1 MNNRQTARREQE
13 RGRHLNACA
22 TLGNTK
28 GRGPCPEHG
37 RGREA
42 AAPWCLPLPCGI
54 LLVGALLL
62 CACQQ
67 RADWTDPRFSDNA
80 RTEALLKQLTLE
92 EKCAQLQ
99 NRFIGDDNNVAAALT
114 GKSWGT
120 LFSLHADTTTY
131 RKIVTDTR
139 RYLKDSTRLNIP
151 VIACTEG
158 IQGLEIDGC
167 TIFPHALAQGSTF
180 NPGLVGRMADACA
193 EEALALGVNQVLSPV
208 LDIARDPRWG
218 RVEETFGE
226 DPYLIGEMAL
236 AFVRGYQDRGI
247 ACTPKHFVA
256 HGSPTGGLNCASVTG
271 GERELRS
278 LYLYPFERVIREAD
292 PYSIMSCYSSYDGV
306 AVSGS
311 RWYMTDLLRGE
322 LGFDGYVYSDW
333 GAVERLHNFHFAA
346 SDPDEAARIALDAG
360 VDLNVLT
367 AYHSLQ
373 RQVEEGLLDEKL
385 VDRAVR
391 RLLKVKFRLGLFDG
405 KGAPAAGASP
415 IRSEEHQ
422 ALSKELAD
430 ESAILLEN
438 DGILPLDLSRIRRI
452 ALLGPNSAQTV
463 FGDYSWT
470 KANAPEGINLYQGLQ
485 QRLPAGV
492 TLTQSDGCDWWSQ
505 DGSRIAEAARIAA
518 RSDVAIVA
526 VGSRSSSLART
537 SDHNTAGEGND
548 LSSLDLPGRQMDLL
562 KAVKATGTPL
572 VVVLISGKPFAMPW
586 VKDNADAFLVQWYGG
601 EEQGLSL
608 ADILLGQVNPS
619 GRLNVSFPR
628 STGNLPCFYN
638 YLPTD
643 REYYGG
649 HGGTYDTPRERYV
662 FEPPYAVWNFG
673 AGLSYT
679 TFEYRSCTIEK
690 REYAPSGEVIR
701 AEVEVANT
709 GDRDGKEV
717 VQLYIRD
724 LVSSVATPVQQLK
737 AFKKVDIPAGKT
749 AKVRLEVPVEEL
761 SLVNARMQRV
771 VEPGAFEIRIGSAS
785 DRICFRDTLNVL

>member
-1 MNNRQTARREQE
+1 MKT
-13 RGRHLNACA
+13 GKFLFFPV
-22 TLGNTK
+22 LLIG
-28 GRGPCPEHG
+28 
-37 RGREA
+37 A
-42 AAPWCLPLPCGI
+42 A
-54 LLVGALLL
+54 LL
-62 CACQQ
+62 CACSSK
-67 RADWTDPRFSDNA
+67 DWKDPGLGVDERV
-80 RTEALLKQLTLE
+80 EALLKQMTLE

-99 NRFIGDDNNVAAALT
+99 NRFVGEDDDVVAALA
-114 GKSWGT
+114 GKSWGA
-120 LFSLHADTTTY
+120 LYSLYADTARY
-131 RKIVTDTR
+131 RKIVTDAR
-139 RYLKDSTRLNIP
+139 RYLKDSTRLDIP
-151 VIACTEG
+151 VIACAEG

-180 NPGLVGRMADACA
+180 NPGLIGRMADACA
-193 EEALALGVNQVLSPV
+193 EEADILGVNQVLSPV

-226 DPYLIGEMAL
+226 DPYLIAEMAL
-236 AFVRGYQDRGI
+236 AFVRGYQDKGI

-256 HGSPTGGLNCASVTG
+256 HGSPTGGLNCASVSG

-292 PYSIMSCYSSYDGV
+292 PCSIMSCYSSYDGV

-311 RWYMTDLLRGE
+311 RWYLTDLLRGE

-333 GAVERLHNFHFAA
+333 GAVERLHNYHFMA
-346 SDPDEAARIALDAG
+346 SDEDEATRIALDAG

-367 AYHSLQ
+367 AYYSLQ
-373 RQVEEGLLDEKL
+373 KQVEAGLIDEAL

-391 RLLKVKFRLGLFDG
+391 RLLKTKFRLGLFDG
-405 KGAPAAGASP
+405 KGAPTPEPSV
-415 IRSEEHQ
+415 IRSETHR
-422 ALSKELAD
+422 ALSKEIAD
-430 ESAILLEN
+430 ESVILLEN

-470 KANAPEGINLYQGLQ
+470 LANAPEGINLYQGLQ

-492 TLTQSDGCDWWSQ
+492 TLTQLDGCDWWSQ

-562 KAVKATGTPL
+562 RAVKATGTPL

-601 EEQGLSL
+601 ERQGLSL

-649 HGGTYDTPRERYV
+649 HGGTYEAPRERYV

-679 TFEYRSCTIEK
+679 TFEYRSCTLDRK
-690 REYAPSGEVIR
+690 EYAPAGDRIQ

-717 VQLYIRD
+717 VQLYVRD

-737 AFKKVDIPAGKT
+737 AFKKVDIPAGET
-749 AKVRLEVPVEEL
+749 TRVQLEVPVEEL
-761 SLVNARMQRV
+761 SLIDAGMQRV
-771 VEPGAFEIRIGSAS
+771 VEPGAFEIQVGSAS
-785 DRICFRDTLNVL
+785 DRIHFRDTVIVR

>member
-1 MNNRQTARREQE
+1 M
-13 RGRHLNACA
+13 
-22 TLGNTK
+22 
-28 GRGPCPEHG
+28 
-37 RGREA
+37 
-42 AAPWCLPLPCGI
+42 PLPCCI
-54 LLVGALLL
+54 LLLWAALF

-67 RADWTDPRFSDNA
+67 RADWTDTRLSDDA
-80 RTEALLKQLTLE
+80 RAEALLKQMTLE

-99 NRFIGDDNNVAAALT
+99 NRFIGDDDNVTAALA

-120 LFSLHADTTTY
+120 FFSLHADTARY
-131 RKIVTDTR
+131 RTIATGVR
-139 RYLKDSTRLNIP
+139 RYLQDSTRLGIP

-158 IQGLEIDGC
+158 IQGLQIDGC

-180 NPGLVGRMADACA
+180 NPTLVGRMADAA
-193 EEALALGVNQVLSPV
+193 ADEAAVLGVNQVLSPV
-208 LDIARDPRWG
+208 LEIARDPRWG
-218 RVEETFGE
+218 RVEETYGE
-226 DPYLIGEMAL
+226 DPYLVAEMAL
-236 AFVRGYQDRGI
+236 AFVRGYQDKGV
-247 ACTPKHFVA
+247 ACTPKHFLA
-256 HGSPTGGLNCASVTG
+256 HGSPTGGLNCASVSG

-278 LYLYPFERVIREAD
+278 LYLYPFEKVIREAD
-292 PYSIMSCYSSYDGV
+292 PYCIMSCYSSYDGV
-306 AVSGS
+306 AVTGS
-311 RWYMTDLLRGE
+311 RRYLTDLLRGE
-322 LGFDGYVYSDW
+322 LGFGGYVYSDW
-333 GAVERLHNFHFAA
+333 GAVERLYDFHFMAA
-346 SDPDEAARIALDAG
+346 DPDEAARIALDAG
-360 VDLNVLT
+360 VDLNVMT
-367 AYHSLQ
+367 AYYSLQ
-373 RQVEEGLLDEKL
+373 RQVEEGLLEEKL

-391 RLLKVKFRLGLFDG
+391 RLLKAKFRLGLFDG
-405 KGAPAAGASP
+405 KGTPASDPSP
-415 IRSEEHQ
+415 IRSEEHL
-422 ALSKELAD
+422 ALSKEIAD

-470 KANAPEGINLYQGLQ
+470 EANAPVGINLYQGLQ
-485 QRLPAGV
+485 QRLPAGIS
-492 TLTQSDGCDWWSQ
+492 LTQMDGCDWWSQ

-526 VGSRSSSLART
+526 VGSRSSALARS

-601 EEQGLSL
+601 ERQGLSL
-608 ADILLGQVNPS
+608 ADILLGLVNPS

-649 HGGTYDTPRERYV
+649 HGGTYEAPRERYV

-679 TFEYRSCTIEK
+679 TFEYRSCTLDK
-690 REYAPSGEVIR
+690 REYAPAGDVIR

-717 VQLYIRD
+717 VQLYVRD

-737 AFKKVDIPAGKT
+737 AFKKVEIPAGAST
-749 AKVRLEVPVEEL
+749 RVQLEVPVEEL
-761 SLVNARMQRV
+761 SLINAQMQRV
-771 VEPGAFEIRIGSAS
+771 VEPGAFEIQVGSAS
-785 DRICFRDTLNVL
+785 DRIHFRDTINIR

>member
-1 MNNRQTARREQE
+1 MTINKFLTF
-13 RGRHLNACA
+13 
-22 TLGNTK
+22 TL
-28 GRGPCPEHG
+28 
-37 RGREA
+37 
-42 AAPWCLPLPCGI
+42 
-54 LLVGALLL
+54 LLAGAALLYS
-62 CACQQ
+62 CGPK
-67 RADWTDPRFSDNA
+67 DWKDPGLGVDERV
-80 RTEALLKQLTLE
+80 EALLKQMTLE

-99 NRFIGDDNNVAAALT
+99 NRFVGEDDDVAAALA
-114 GKSWGT
+114 GKSWGA
-120 LFSLHADTTTY
+120 LYSLYADTARY
-131 RKIVTDTR
+131 RKIVTDAH
-139 RYLKDSTRLNIP
+139 RYLKDSTRLDIP
-151 VIACTEG
+151 VIACAEG

-180 NPGLVGRMADACA
+180 NPALINRMADACA
-193 EEALALGVNQVLSPV
+193 EEAGSLGVNQVLSPV

-226 DPYLIGEMAL
+226 DPYLIAEMAL
-236 AFVRGYQDRGI
+236 AFVRGYQDKGV

-256 HGSPTGGLNCASVTG
+256 HGSPTGGLNCASVSG

-292 PYSIMSCYSSYDGV
+292 PCSIMSCYSTYDGV

-311 RWYMTDLLRGE
+311 RWYLTDLLRGE

-333 GAVERLHNFHFAA
+333 GAVERLRNFHFMA
-346 SDPDEAARIALDAG
+346 SDDDEAARIALDAG

-367 AYHSLQ
+367 AHYSLQ
-373 RQVEEGLLDEKL
+373 KQVEAGLVDESL
-385 VDRAVR
+385 IDRAVR
-391 RLLKVKFRLGLFDG
+391 RLLKVKFRLGLFDSQD
-405 KGAPAAGASP
+405 APAPAV
-415 IRSEEHQ
+415 IRSDAHR
-422 ALSKELAD
+422 ALSKEIAD

-463 FGDYSWT
+463 FGDYCWT
-470 KANAPEGINLYQGLQ
+470 LANAPEGINLYQGLR

-492 TLTQSDGCDWWSQ
+492 TLTQMDGCDWWSQ

-537 SDHNTAGEGND
+537 SDHNTSGEGND

-562 KAVKATGTPL
+562 RAVKATGTPL
-572 VVVLISGKPFAMPW
+572 VVVLISGKPFAMTW
-586 VKDNADAFLVQWYGG
+586 VKDNANAFLVQWYGG
-601 EEQGLSL
+601 EQQGLAL
-608 ADILLGQVNPS
+608 ADILTGAVNPS

-628 STGNLPCFYN
+628 STGNIPCFYN

-649 HGGTYDTPRERYV
+649 HGGTYEEPRERYV
-662 FEPPYAVWNFG
+662 FEKPYAVWNFG

-679 TFEYRSCTIEK
+679 TFEYTGHSLERRTLAQEGDVI
-690 REYAPSGEVIR
+690 REVIT
-701 AEVEVANT
+701 VKNT
-709 GDRDGKEV
+709 GGRDGHEV
-717 VQLYIRD
+717 IQLYVRD
-724 LVSSVATPVQQLK
+724 LVSSVVTPVQQLK
-737 AFKKVDIPAGKT
+737 AFKKVFIPAGCE
-749 AKVRLEVPVEEL
+749 AKVKLEVPVEEL

-771 VEPGAFEIRIGSAS
+771 VEPGAFEIQIGGAS
-785 DRICFRDTLNVL
+785 DRIYFRDTLNVL